1 MSFQIGS
8 TANIDQ
14 VYLSGNQAIGG
25 NAGTASSSQGG
36 GGYGAA
42 LNAEQST
49 ASIANAFIS
58 GNTAIGGRAATGGFA
73 FGGGLLLD
81 ACNGT
86 ISSTK
91 EIKNAAISGSSL
103 NGGSAGVPGGGGAYL
118 TAFNGTGYTV
128 QLVNSIV
135 SDNRIEVGSPGA
147 SGGGGGAGMVIQSIR
162 ADVIHTT
169 IAHNSFV
176 GDVRSGQA
184 VMVQGPN
191 GVAATANLRYC
202 IIADHVNPVT
212 NNTSALTVAQGN
224 SANLN
229 RVLFAGNTN
238 DTNLNNQPITAWYLY
253 RHEYGA
259 QRQHSPVCCPWRSII

>member
-1 MSFQIGS
+1 MF
-8 TANIDQ
+8 
-14 VYLSGNQAIGG
+14 
-25 NAGTASSSQGG
+25 
-36 GGYGAA
+36 
-42 LNAEQST
+42 
-49 ASIANAFIS
+49 
-58 GNTAIGGRAATGGFA
+58 
-73 FGGGLLLD
+73 D

-86 ISSTK
+86 IRSTK
-91 EIKNAAISGSSL
+91 VINNTAISGSSL

-147 SGGGGGAGMVIQSIR
+147 SGGGGGAGMAIQSIR

-238 DTNLNNQPITAWYLY
+238 DTNLNDQPITAGTFTGMNTVLNANTVRFVAPGAPSYDYHLSSNSPAIDQAIGSSQTQGY
-253 RHEYGA
+253 R
-259 QRQHSPVCCPWRSII
+259 W